1 MACLLQEFLHLK
13 FLQKQHRELAL
24 LSASDRIYSD
34 ETILLEELNFEY
46 RKPRKIGKSIEDIEE
61 GDSLSLTES
70 IEDNQLLLYLG
81 LTNDANPLYIQHDYT
96 QKTEYQRPI
105 VPSIML
111 MGIITSAVSKHLPG
125 PGSHVVNFSVN
136 FIEPVY
142 HYETLTFEFEVIKVD
157 KMKDVVT
164 ISVEAINTE
173 DHRILDAVVMV
184 QPPKAVA
191 ENEEEQQDE

>member
-1 MACLLQEFLHLK
+1 MN
-13 FLQKQHRELAL
+13 
-24 LSASDRIYSD
+24 IG
-34 ETILLEELNFEY
+34 
-46 RKPRKIGKSIEDIEE
+46 KPRKIGKSIEDIEE
-61 GDSLSLTES
+61 SDSLSLTES

-81 LTNDANPLYIQHDYT
+81 ITNDANPLYIQHDYT
-96 QKTEYQRPI
+96 QNTEYQRPI

-191 ENEEEQQDE
+191 VNEEEQQDE

>member
-1 MACLLQEFLHLK
+1 
-13 FLQKQHRELAL
+13 
-24 LSASDRIYSD
+24 
-34 ETILLEELNFEY
+34 LNIG
-46 RKPRKIGKSIEDIEE
+46 KPRTIGKSIEDIEE

-96 QKTEYQRPI
+96 QNTEYQRPI

-191 ENEEEQQDE
+191 VNEEEQQDE

>member
-1 MACLLQEFLHLK
+1 
-13 FLQKQHRELAL
+13 
-24 LSASDRIYSD
+24 
-34 ETILLEELNFEY
+34 
-46 RKPRKIGKSIEDIEE
+46 
-61 GDSLSLTES
+61 
-70 IEDNQLLLYLG
+70 LLYLG

-184 QPPKAVA
+184 QPPKTVA